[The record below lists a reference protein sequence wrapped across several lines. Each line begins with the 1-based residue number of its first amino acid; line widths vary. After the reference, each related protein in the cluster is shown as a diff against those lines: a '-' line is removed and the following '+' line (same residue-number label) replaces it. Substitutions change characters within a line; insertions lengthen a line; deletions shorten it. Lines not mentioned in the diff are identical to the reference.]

1 MKWNTKLA
9 ASVILAASLFFP
21 LLDKN
26 AYHIDVASTAGI
38 FIILAIGLNVVVG
51 FAGLLNLGYAAFYA
65 IGAYTYALLNIH
77 AGINF
82 WFALPLCAVI
92 TAFFGFIIS
101 IPAIRLRGDYLAI
114 VTLGFGE
121 ITRIALNNLDPITG
135 GPNGLMGI
143 AHPLVAGYNFGV
155 KSWPYYYLILGAIVI
170 CAFFVSRLEYS
181 RLGRAWVAI
190 REDEVAASCMGVD
203 VVKLK
208 LYAFSLGAGIAG
220 VAGCIFASKQGTVS
234 PDSFDFILSVMVLA
248 MVVLG
253 GLGSIR
259 GAILGAIILTIL
271 PELLRGFVVYRMLIF
286 GAAMILIMLFRP
298 QGLIGTK
305 RTRGELRPVAEKKE

>member
-1 MKWNTKLA
+1 MKLNTKQGALI
-9 ASVILAASLFFP
+9 ILAASLLFP

-38 FIILAIGLNVVVG
+38 FIILAIGLNIVVG

-82 WFALPLCAVI
+82 WLALPLCAVI
-92 TAFFGFIIS
+92 TALFGLAVAV
-101 IPAIRLRGDYLAI
+101 PAIRLRGDYLAI

-121 ITRIALNNLDPITG
+121 ITRIALNNLDPVTG

-143 AHPLVAGYNFGV
+143 AHPSIAAHNFGV
-155 KSWPYYYLILGAIVI
+155 KSWPYYYLILGVIAI
-170 CAFFVSRLEYS
+170 CAFFVNRLEYS

-190 REDEVAASCMGVD
+190 REDEVAASCMGVN
-203 VVKLK
+203 VARLK
-208 LYAFSLGAGIAG
+208 LYAFSLGAAIAG
-220 VAGCIFASKQGTVS
+220 IAGCIFASKQGTVS

-248 MVVLG
+248 MIVLG

-259 GAILGAIILTIL
+259 GAILGAIVLTIL
-271 PELLRGFVVYRMLIF
+271 PELLRDFLTYRMLIF

-298 QGLIGTK
+298 QGIVGTK
-305 RTRGELRPVAEKKE
+305 RLRGELRPVAEKKE